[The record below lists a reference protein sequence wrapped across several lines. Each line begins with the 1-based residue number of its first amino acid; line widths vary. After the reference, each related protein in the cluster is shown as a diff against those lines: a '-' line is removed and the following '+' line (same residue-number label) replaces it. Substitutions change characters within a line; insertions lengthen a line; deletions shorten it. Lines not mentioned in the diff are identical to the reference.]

1 MHDSMK
7 NGAESEKKAMRG
19 EEGDGRVRPVGR
31 SGLAV
36 QAYESLREQIL
47 DQTIKPGERLNIDQ
61 LTAAL
66 GVSSSPIREA
76 LARLLSERLVSFE
89 PYIGYSAARI
99 PDNAWFHD
107 MVDFR
112 SMIEGTAA
120 LVGAPRRNPDIL
132 AAMEQAFD
140 EMLSSGLGQ
149 HYRKYRRFNDADARF
164 HRAIVASA
172 GNQVSVQVYSDAQP
186 HVHYARLY
194 LQRGVEEEADVAAQ
208 HRAILEAFRAGDG
221 PAARAAIE
229 AHLASV
235 RAHLLEKVAHVR
247 AASIPGVG
255 RPKKR

>member
-1 MHDSMK
+1 
-7 NGAESEKKAMRG
+7 MRN
-19 EEGDGRVRPVGR
+19 EDAAVRSRSIGR
-31 SGLAV
+31 SGLAT
-36 QAYESLREQIL
+36 QAYEALREQIL
-47 DQTIKPGERLNIDQ
+47 DQTIKPGARLNIDQ

-99 PDNAWFHD
+99 PDDAWFHD

-112 SMIEGTAA
+112 AMIEGTSA
-120 LVGAPRRNPDIL
+120 LVGAPRRRPEIV
-132 AAMEQAFD
+132 AAMADAFD
-140 EMLSSGLGQ
+140 EMASSGLGQ

-164 HRAIVASA
+164 HRAVVASA
-172 GNQVSVQVYSDAQP
+172 GNQVSIQVYADVQP

-194 LQRGVEEEADVAAQ
+194 LHREVEEEAAVAAE

-221 PAARAAIE
+221 PAAREAILL
-229 AHLASV
+229 HLASV
-235 RAHLLEKVAHVR
+235 RAHLIEKVAHVR
-247 AASIPGVG
+247 AAATVDPG

>member
-1 MHDSMK
+1 MR
-7 NGAESEKKAMRG
+7 NEGAA
-19 EEGDGRVRPVGR
+19 VRNRSIGR
-31 SGLAV
+31 SGLAT
-36 QAYESLREQIL
+36 QAYEALREQIL
-47 DQTIKPGERLNIDQ
+47 DQTIRPGARLNIDQ

-99 PDNAWFHD
+99 PDDAWFHD

-112 SMIEGTAA
+112 AMIEGTSA
-120 LVGAPRRNPDIL
+120 LVGAPRRRPEIV
-132 AAMEQAFD
+132 AAMADAFD
-140 EMLSSGLGQ
+140 EMASSGLGQ

-164 HRAIVASA
+164 HRAVVASA
-172 GNQVSVQVYSDAQP
+172 GNQVSIQVYADVQP

-194 LQRGVEEEADVAAQ
+194 LHREVEEEAAVAAE

-221 PAARAAIE
+221 PAAREAILL
-229 AHLASV
+229 HLASV
-235 RAHLLEKVAHVR
+235 RAHLIEKVAHVR
-247 AASIPGVG
+247 AAATVDPG